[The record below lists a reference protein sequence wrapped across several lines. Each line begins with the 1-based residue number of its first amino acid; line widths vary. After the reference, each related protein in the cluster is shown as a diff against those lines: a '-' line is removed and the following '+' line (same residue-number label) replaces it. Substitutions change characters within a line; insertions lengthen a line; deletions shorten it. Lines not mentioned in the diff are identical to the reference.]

1 MWPLIAGV
9 AVAFGVN
16 RLLGPGRGPAELFF
30 KDHVRPVEGSVL
42 SCRLAGMLDH
52 TGIYVGNGE
61 IVHRDGEGYI
71 CKCSPKEFLGRLG
84 GYNPAISIFVSSLED
99 MPVGGKT
106 IARRALRAVGKE
118 RFNGYDIFYRNCHAF
133 TQYCITGRLNNGP
146 LDCTITGVERIAAE
160 YIDMDNWRT
169 WEWSDM
175 DRFG

>member
-1 MWPLIAGV
+1 MWPLLAWV
-9 AVAFGVN
+9 AVALGVN
-16 RLLGPGRGPAELFF
+16 RLISPGRGPAELFF
-30 KDHVRPVEGSVL
+30 KEHIRPVEGSVL
-42 SCRLAGMLDH
+42 SCRLAGILDH

-61 IVHRDGEGYI
+61 IVHRDGSGLI

-99 MPVGGKT
+99 MPVGGRQ
-106 IARRALRAVGKE
+106 IAKRALKAVGKK

-160 YIDMDNWRT
+160 YIDMNNWRT
-169 WEWSDM
+169 WDWSDM
-175 DRFG
+175 SSFS